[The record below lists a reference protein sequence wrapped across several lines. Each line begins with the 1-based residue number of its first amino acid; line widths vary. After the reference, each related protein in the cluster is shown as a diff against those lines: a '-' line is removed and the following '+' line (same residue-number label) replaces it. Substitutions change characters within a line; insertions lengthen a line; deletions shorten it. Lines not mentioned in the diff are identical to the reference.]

1 MALLKTQY
9 TGTYC
14 KNAKKSWKVISIHF
28 TEIKGGGVGEV
39 ASSLIPVLL

>member
-28 TEIKGGGVGEV
+28 TEIAGWVGQV